1 MPDPIRVQLP
11 PVTLKEGEE
20 ITQTLAIE
28 FVQTITVE
36 DAVVVPPVDPPPVDP
51 PPVDPPP
58 DPEPTPGPGPSGIP
72 IPTVAKPGWK
82 FAGRTDFDQDIAL
95 GSWTKD
101 ENNVVQPRPDAA
113 RDGQYRDS
121 SGRGIYSA
129 KKGISQHDSL
139 LDCRLFQDANGQR
152 YMGAPIQVLPAQQ
165 NIRISFAM
173 KVDGPEAGWKI
184 APLTSVNGSNVSTR
198 GEYDIP
204 EGQLGP
210 TGEPSGYI
218 HVKGG
223 AQTRY
228 KLPKKNNV
236 PAIYEWH
243 TYTTEVEG
251 GEVVRMYFDGA
262 LLGQRTDNIT
272 TELVRWVGQHETLL
286 AASPIPAKMGEAHVF
301 YDWIVVEVP
310 A

>member
-36 DAVVVPPVDPPPVDP
+36 DAVVVPPPIDPPVEPPVEPPIDPPPVDP
-51 PPVDPPP
+51 PPS
-58 DPEPTPGPGPSGIP
+58 TNPSGFAM
-72 IPTVAKPGWK
+72 PTTPAQGWK
-82 FAGRTDFDQDIAL
+82 IVAACDFNDDIAL
-95 GSWTKD
+95 GSWVGD
-101 ENNVVQPRPDAA
+101 EGGALQPRPDAA
-113 RDGQYRDS
+113 RDGTYKDS
-121 SGRGIYSA
+121 SGRGTYSA
-129 KKGISQHDSL
+129 KKGISQHDGV
-139 LDCRLFQDANGQR
+139 LDCRLFQEGTKR
-152 YMGAPIQVLPAQQ
+152 YMGAPIQVLAAQRD
-165 NIRISFAM
+165 IRVSFAL

-204 EGQLGP
+204 EGQLGAD
-210 TGEPSGYI
+210 GEPSGYI

-228 KLPKKNNV
+228 KLPKVAK

-243 TYTTEVEG
+243 TYTTEVRG
-251 GEVVRMYFDGA
+251 GQHVRFFFDGA

-272 TELVRWVGQHETLL
+272 TEVVRWVGQHETLL
-286 AASPIPAKMGEAHVF
+286 AASPIPPQMGEAHVL
-301 YDWIVVEVP
+301 YDWIVFEVP